1 MTWRRFISDISLR
14 QRMRNTKKNPWD
26 FQSSTLGAIADTAY
40 LKNIARSQV
49 EKSPSNNRDSLAVV
63 QRIGQIGSWEFDLE
77 SGLLNLSDEALR
89 ILEITQDLFGL
100 THERVVN
107 TIHPDDRDSLNKAF
121 VKSLESLTPFS
132 IDLRLLFPDDRIKY
146 VRVSCE
152 TSYDEEGNPLQSHGT
167 VQDISALK
175 LSEQQLENIQGKL
188 REFVINRELL
198 RENERKRIAWK
209 MHEELGQL
217 LTTVKMRFE
226 SLSGHLQHENTRL
239 QEENQ
244 NLTELIDQSIESV
257 REIVSDLRPAVLL
270 FGPVAALEWLVETY
284 NKQIGMKCVLIL
296 DEEEDSFISDELTTL
311 VFRIAQETLQ
321 NIEQHRGVSRVI
333 IAWISNRNG
342 HCLTVKH
349 DGENSEADLYGEG
362 SLIFFGMQELVS
374 AFGGKMKVAY
384 STEAGTEIEVMF
396 L

>member
-1 MTWRRFISDISLR
+1 MNWRRYISDISLR
-14 QRMRNTKKNPWD
+14 QRMRNTKTNPWD
-26 FQSSTLGAIADTAY
+26 FQSSTLGAIADAAF
-40 LKNIARSQV
+40 LKNGSRSQL
-49 EKSPSNNRDSLAVV
+49 EKPPSNGRDNLAVV
-63 QRIGQIGSWEFDLE
+63 QRIGQIGSWEFDLV
-77 SGLLNLSDEALR
+77 SGLLNLSDEAQR

-107 TIHPDDRDSLNKAF
+107 IIHPDDRDNVNKAF
-121 VKSLESLTPFS
+121 VKSLESLTPFC
-132 IDLRLLFPDDRIKY
+132 IDHRLLFPDGRIKY

-152 TSYDEEGNPLQSHGT
+152 TSYDREGNPLQSHGA

-175 LSEQQLENIQGKL
+175 LSEQQLDNIQEKF

-198 RENERKRIAWK
+198 RENDRKRIAWK

-226 SLSGHLQHENTRL
+226 SLSRQLPHNNPIM
-239 QEENQ
+239 QEENH
-244 NLTELIDQSIESV
+244 NLAELIDQSIGTV

-284 NKQIGMKCVLIL
+284 NKQIGLKCELL
-296 DEEEDSFISDELTTL
+296 LEDDEESFISDELTTL
-311 VFRIAQETLQ
+311 VFRIAQESLQ
-321 NIEQHRGVSRVI
+321 NVEQYRGVTKVI
-333 IAWISNRNG
+333 ISWMSNRNG

-349 DGENSEADLYGEG
+349 DGENSDADLYGEG

-374 AFGGKMKVAY
+374 GFGGKMKVAH
-384 STEAGTEIEVMF
+384 SKETGTEIEVRF

>member
-1 MTWRRFISDISLR
+1 MNWRRYITDISLR
-14 QRMRNTKKNPWD
+14 QRMRNTESNPWD
-26 FQSSTLGAIADTAY
+26 FQSSTLGAIAEVAF
-40 LKNIARSQV
+40 LKNGSRSQV
-49 EKSPSNNRDSLAVV
+49 EIPTLNSRDSLAVV
-63 QRIGQIGSWEFDLE
+63 QRIGQIGSWEFDLV
-77 SGLLNLSDEALR
+77 SGLLNLSDEAHR
-89 ILEITQDLFGL
+89 ILEISQDLFGL
-100 THERVVN
+100 THEGVLH
-107 TIHPDDRDSLNKAF
+107 TIHPEDCESVNKAF
-121 VKSLESLTPFS
+121 VKSLESMTPFC
-132 IDLRLLFPDDRIKY
+132 IDHRLLFPDGRIKY

-198 RENERKRIAWK
+198 RENERKQIAWK

-217 LTTVKMRFE
+217 LTSVKMRFE
-226 SLSGHLQHENTRL
+226 ALSNQLPENNSSLHD
-239 QEENQ
+239 ENQ
-244 NLTELIDQSIESV
+244 NLTELIDQSISTV

-284 NKQIGMKCVLIL
+284 NKQIGMKCELIL
-296 DEEEDSFISDELTTL
+296 EEDDGSFISDELTTL
-311 VFRIAQETLQ
+311 VFRIAQESLQ
-321 NIEQHRGVSRVI
+321 NVEQHNGVNKVI
-333 IAWISNRNG
+333 ISWMSSRNG
-342 HCLTVKH
+342 HCLIVKH

-374 AFGGKMKVAY
+374 GFGGQMKVVH
-384 STEAGTEIEVMF
+384 SKETGTEIEVRF

>member
-1 MTWRRFISDISLR
+1 MNWRRYISDISLR
-14 QRMRNTKKNPWD
+14 QRMRNSKSNPWD
-26 FQSSTLGAIADTAY
+26 FQSSTLGAIADAAF
-40 LKNIARSQV
+40 LKNSSRSQL
-49 EKSPSNNRDSLAVV
+49 EMAPANSRDSLAVV
-63 QRIGQIGSWEFDLE
+63 QRIGQIGSWEFDLV
-77 SGLLNLSDEALR
+77 SGILNISEEAHR

-100 THERVVN
+100 THESVLH
-107 TIHPDDRDSLNKAF
+107 TIHPDDRNNVNKAF

-132 IDLRLLFPDDRIKY
+132 IDHRLLFPDGRIKY

-152 TSYDEEGNPLQSHGT
+152 TSYDEEGNPLKSHGT

-175 LSEQQLENIQGKL
+175 ISEQQLENIQGKL

-209 MHEELGQL
+209 MHEELGQM

-226 SLSGHLQHENTRL
+226 VLGSQLKDNNAKLH
-239 QEENQ
+239 EENQ
-244 NLTELIDQSIESV
+244 NLTELIDQSIGTV

-284 NKQIGMKCVLIL
+284 NKQIGMQCELL
-296 DEEEDSFISDELTTL
+296 LEEAEDSFISDELTTL
-311 VFRIAQETLQ
+311 VFRIAQESLQ
-321 NIEQHRGVSRVI
+321 NVEQYRGVTKVLI
-333 IAWISNRNG
+333 CWMSNRHG

-349 DGENSEADLYGEG
+349 DGENSDADLYGEG

-374 AFGGKMKVAY
+374 AFGGKMKVTQ
-384 STEAGTEIEVMF
+384 SKETGTQIEVSF